1 MHDINEQQNLEI
13 PEMKTEISEA
23 NVEVSEQEGTQRFR
37 KKTSPVPLFK
47 VLSWSI
53 LVSLF
58 SVVNPLL
65 TNLATNL
72 QSQNLYAGWAMVQ
85 GQTIYSHIYGTS
97 GLLYYLINWA
107 GSMAFGQIL
116 FLIFQVLALV
126 LAGVYL
132 FKTISYITTNSS
144 LAQNL
149 LPLFYLLTAT
159 LGFGGLYSSIFVF
172 PFVFWSMYFLVRYVQ
187 NAVKDEVFIL
197 YGAVGALSFL
207 VEPMLSIV
215 F

>member
-72 QSQNLYAGWAMVQ
+72 QSQNLYAGWAIAQ
-85 GQTIYSHIYGTS
+85 GQTTH
-97 GLLYYLINWA
+97 
-107 GSMAFGQIL
+107 
-116 FLIFQVLALV
+116 
-126 LAGVYL
+126 
-132 FKTISYITTNSS
+132 
-144 LAQNL
+144 
-149 LPLFYLLTAT
+149 
-159 LGFGGLYSSIFVF
+159 
-172 PFVFWSMYFLVRYVQ
+172 
-187 NAVKDEVFIL
+187 
-197 YGAVGALSFL
+197 
-207 VEPMLSIV
+207 
-215 F
+215 

>member
-72 QSQNLYAGWAMVQ
+72 QSQNLYAGWAMAQ

-107 GSMAFGQIL
+107 GSIAFGQIL

-149 LPLFYLLTAT
+149 LPLFYLDRK
-159 LGFGGLYSSIFVF
+159 SV
-172 PFVFWSMYFLVRYVQ
+172 V
-187 NAVKDEVFIL
+187 
-197 YGAVGALSFL
+197 
-207 VEPMLSIV
+207 
-215 F
+215 